1 VKDCTVFIRTKVA
14 KLKKIKKLSKE
25 VKMKKIFLVFVFVM
39 SLTLALSGI
48 AKAVSIGSFET
59 GDFTGWEASSGLASV
74 VTSSTAY
81 DGTVYSPTD
90 GSYFAELTATSSI
103 SHGHLSW
110 DAGDKL
116 TFDWAF
122 LAFDYVPFNDR
133 AIFKVEDSAG
143 SVLDSIKL
151 SDVARVGSYGD
162 TGWHSYEYTFASSDA
177 SGSIIFSSENYAD
190 DLFDSVF
197 LVDNVYGDAVPNPE
211 PTTIAL
217 FGIGLVGL
225 AGAAARRKFKKEKK
239 Q

>member
-1 VKDCTVFIRTKVA
+1 MFSFIK
-14 KLKKIKKLSKE
+14 SKYWL
-25 VKMKKIFLVFVFVM
+25 LV
-39 SLTLALSGI
+39 LALVMFGAFP
-48 AKAVSIGSFET
+48 AKGMAVSIGSFEA
-59 GDFTGWEASSGLASV
+59 GDFTGWEASNGLANV